1 VAFITTIGEDE
12 ATGEAA
18 DVLSASRAAAGFVPN
33 YARLFA
39 QRPAVYQAWLELR
52 GAVSGSMDERRYE
65 LVSLAAARRLE
76 SSYCALAH
84 GKVLADRF
92 LDPELVRSMAI
103 GHRSAGLDP
112 VDEAVMDLAE
122 KVAGDATS
130 VTEDDVD
137 RLRSLGLTDSDI
149 FDIVAA
155 AAARCF
161 FSKTLEALGVQ
172 ADAAYAG
179 LEPTLRDALTVGRA
193 IADPSQ

>member
-1 VAFITTIGEDE
+1 
-12 ATGEAA
+12 
-18 DVLSASRAAAGFVPN
+18 
-33 YARLFA
+33 
-39 QRPAVYQAWLELR
+39 
-52 GAVSGSMDERRYE
+52 MDERRYE

-84 GKVLADRF
+84 GKVLANRF
-92 LDPELVRSMAI
+92 LDPELVRSMALD
-103 GHRSAGLDP
+103 HRSAGLDP
-112 VDEAVMDLAE
+112 LDEAVMDLAE
-122 KVAGDATS
+122 KVAGDAAS

-137 RLRSLGLTDSDI
+137 RLRSLGLTDADI
-149 FDIVAA
+149 FDVVAA

-193 IADPSQ
+193 IADPVQ

>member
-18 DVLSASRAAAGFVPN
+18 DVLSGSRAAAGFVPN

-39 QRPAVYQAWLELR
+39 QRPAVYRAWLELR

-92 LDPELVRSMAI
+92 LDPDLVRSMAI
-103 GHRSAGLDP
+103 DHRSAGLDP

-130 VTEDDVD
+130 VTQEDVD
-137 RLRSLGLTDSDI
+137 RLRSLGLTDADI
-149 FDIVAA
+149 FDVVAA

-193 IADPSQ
+193 IADPVQ

>member
-18 DVLSASRAAAGFVPN
+18 DVLSGSRAAAGFVPN
-33 YARLFA
+33 YASLFA
-39 QRPAVYQAWLELR
+39 QRPAVYRAWLELR

-103 GHRSAGLDP
+103 DHRSAGLDP
-112 VDEAVMDLAE
+112 VDEAVVDLAE
-122 KVAGDATS
+122 KVAGDAAS

-137 RLRSLGLTDSDI
+137 RLRSLGLTDADI
-149 FDIVAA
+149 FDVVAA

-179 LEPTLRDALTVGRA
+179 LEPTLRDARTVGRA
-193 IADPSQ
+193 IADPVQ